1 LMSLSINWTM
11 GAIRRLLRAANYKA
25 AIGAFVSLLAPP
37 APAL

>member
-1 LMSLSINWTM
+1 M
-11 GAIRRLLRAANYKA
+11 GAVPHSLRAANYKA